1 MPVPV
6 RVAVLDDQP
15 LYREGVIYSL
25 TQSTDFVVVGQGSS
39 AEEAVTIAR
48 DILPDVMLLDLKMP
62 GGGIEAA
69 RAIAT
74 ECPAVKIV
82 MLTVSEEEEHVTSAL
97 QAGARGYVLKGVGGA
112 ELAQTLHS
120 IVAGEAYITPALAA
134 RLLTSAR
141 REQEQPASVS
151 VNPHEAG
158 LNRREEQ
165 ILELLSTGM
174 TNREIAERLDL
185 SEKTVKRYMTNIL
198 QKLQARNRV
207 EAALACA
214 NLRKPERMN

>member
-1 MPVPV
+1 MPAPV

-25 TQSTDFVVVGQGSS
+25 SQNNGFVVVGQGAS

-48 DILPDVMLLDLKMP
+48 DTLPDVMLLDLKMP

-69 RAIAT
+69 RAIT
-74 ECPAVKIV
+74 NECPAVKVV

-97 QAGARGYVLKGVGGA
+97 QAGASGYVLKGVGGA

-134 RLLTSAR
+134 RLLTSVR
-141 REQEQPASVS
+141 REQEQPVGSAI
-151 VNPHEAG
+151 PREAG

-165 ILELLSTGM
+165 ILELLSTAM